1 MWTGLLQRMR
11 GGRNLQMRQT
21 ARHWTGA
28 YGDIPTEIDPDRY
41 ASVVE
46 LLDKAMKRFHDKVA
60 FRSFGG
66 SLTFGEVDKLS
77 SAFCAYLQSKLG
89 VKKGDRIAVMVP
101 TLQRFPSHSLA
112 SHGPAPCRSMSTR
125 SIRRASSSISSR
137 TRVARRSSSSTARR
151 PFSPRC

>member
-1 MWTGLLQRMR
+1 MWTELLQRMR
-11 GGRNLQMRQT
+11 GGRNLQVRQT

-66 SLTFGEVDKLS
+66 SLTLARLTNCRAPSAPICSPS
-77 SAFCAYLQSKLG
+77 SA
-89 VKKGDRIAVMVP
+89 
-101 TLQRFPSHSLA
+101 
-112 SHGPAPCRSMSTR
+112 
-125 SIRRASSSISSR
+125 
-137 TRVARRSSSSTARR
+137 
-151 PFSPRC
+151 